1 MVDAMRLRVAA
12 VLVLLIGGYLGF
24 NYFLRPIP
32 TVVAVASIPASTII
46 DGAAP
51 AMPWPSTG
59 SAAVG
64 VSSLGVVESSGRETP
79 APAAGLAKVMTALVV
94 LEDKPLKE
102 GDPGPSIDITDADV
116 QAYQADSANHQNVVA
131 VQSGEQLSEFHALQ
145 GLLIPSADNI
155 ATTLA
160 RWDAGSVNAFVA
172 KMNKRA
178 GALGMTHTRFA
189 DESGASAKTTST
201 PSDLVKLGLVAMK
214 QPVLAQIVAQ
224 TQANLPVAGIVR
236 NLDTALGQNG
246 IIGIETGNGGFLY
259 AASET
264 LGNFTVILFGCV
276 MGLDSLD
283 SAFAAARTLIAA
295 MRPVVKVGRVLD
307 KDKIVASYVLPW
319 GDHTDLF
326 AADNV
331 DLVEW
336 PGMVL
341 RETVQAPALTVTQP
355 IDPGTTEGALHITL
369 GGYALDVSLA
379 TVDGLYPPGRFW
391 KLLRI

>member
-12 VLVLLIGGYLGF
+12 VVVLLIGGYLGF
-24 NYFLRPIP
+24 NYFIRPIP
-32 TVVAVASIPASTII
+32 AVGAVASIPASTTI
-46 DGAAP
+46 DGTAP
-51 AMPWPSTG
+51 AMPWPSSG
-59 SAAVG
+59 SAAIG
-64 VSSLGVVESSGRETP
+64 VSSLGLIESSGRETP

-94 LEDKPLKE
+94 LEDKPLKV
-102 GDPGPSIDITDADV
+102 GDPGPSVAITDADV

-155 ATTLA
+155 ATMLA

-178 GALGMTHTRFA
+178 DALGMTHTRFA

-224 TQANLPVAGIVR
+224 SQANIPVAGTVR
-236 NLDTALGQNG
+236 NLDTALGQSG
-246 IIGIETGNGGFLY
+246 IIGIETGNGDFLY

-264 LGNFTVILFGCV
+264 LGNFTVTLFGCV

-283 SAFAAARTLIAA
+283 SAFTAAKTLIAA

-307 KDKIVASYVLPW
+307 KDKIVASYELPW
-319 GDHTDLF
+319 GDHADLI
-326 AADNV
+326 ATDNV

-341 RETVQAPALTVTQP
+341 REIVQAPALTVTQP

-369 GGYALDVSLA
+369 GGYTLDVSLT

>member
-12 VLVLLIGGYLGF
+12 VVVLLIGGYLAF
-24 NYFLRPIP
+24 NYFIRPIP
-32 TVVAVASIPASTII
+32 AVGASASIPATTTI
-46 DGAAP
+46 DGTAP
-51 AMPWPSTG
+51 AMPWPSAG
-59 SAAVG
+59 SAAIG
-64 VSSLGVVESSGRETP
+64 VSGLGLIESSGKETP
-79 APAAGLAKVMTALVV
+79 AAAASLAKVMTALIV
-94 LEDKPLKE
+94 LEDKQLKE
-102 GDPGPSIDITDADV
+102 GDPGPSIAITDVDV
-116 QAYQADSANHQNVVA
+116 QAYQTDSANHQNVVA

-145 GLLIPSADNI
+145 ALLIPAADNI

-178 GALGMTHTRFA
+178 GALGMTHTKFA
-189 DESGASAKTTST
+189 DESGASANTTST
-201 PSDLVKLGLVAMK
+201 PSDMVKLGLVAMK

-224 TQANLPVAGIVR
+224 TEATIPVAETLQNR
-236 NLDTALGQNG
+236 DTVLGQSG
-246 IIGIETGNGGFLY
+246 IIGIETGNGSFLY

-264 LGNFTVILFGCV
+264 LGSFTITLFGCV
-276 MGLDSLD
+276 MGQDSLD
-283 SAFAAARTLIAA
+283 SAFAAAKALIAA

-307 KDKIVASYVLPW
+307 KDKIVANYELPW
-319 GDHTDLF
+319 GDITDLI
-326 AADNV
+326 ATDNV

-341 RETVQAPALTVTQP
+341 REIVQAPALTVTQP

-369 GGYALDVSLA
+369 GEYKLDVSLT
-379 TVDGLYPPGRFW
+379 TVDGLYPPGKFW